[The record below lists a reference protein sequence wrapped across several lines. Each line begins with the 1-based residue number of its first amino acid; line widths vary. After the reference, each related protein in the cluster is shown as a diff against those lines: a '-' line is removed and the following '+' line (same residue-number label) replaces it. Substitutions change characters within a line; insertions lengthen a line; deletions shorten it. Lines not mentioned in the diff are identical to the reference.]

1 MARAQI
7 RITDREWRRIVALP
21 SVRAALRQRA
31 QAIAGRA
38 RGIAATETPGASIT
52 TEEGTR
58 PRGRTYARVASDDP
72 EGEYGTQ
79 TRERRRVL
87 GRAANTK
94 E

>member
-7 RITDREWRRIVALP
+7 KITDQEWRRIVALP
-21 SVRAALRQRA
+21 SVRAALRARA

-38 RGIAATETPGASIT
+38 RVIAATETPDASIGM
-52 TEEGTR
+52 EEGTR
-58 PRGRTYARVASDDP
+58 PQGRTYARVTSDDP
-72 EGEYGTQ
+72 EGEFGTEK
-79 TRERRRVL
+79 RARRRVL